1 MKNMKKKKIK
11 KKLNKLYKALRRY
24 DWEMGDNQVKFDIH
38 DFEEVIGK
46 YMDLFEQVTGKEFD
60 SL

>member
-1 MKNMKKKKIK
+1 MKNKDMKKIK

-38 DFEEVIGK
+38 DFDEVIGK

>member
-1 MKNMKKKKIK
+1 MKNKEKKNIRKKMK
-11 KKLNKLYKALRRY
+11 KLYKALRRY